1 MTIRKSY
8 LIQALKLALGALAA
22 ITLARALG
30 LKYSTTA
37 GTITM
42 LSILD
47 TKRET
52 LRVALGRL
60 MAYMAALVIAAVSY
74 HLLGYTVAA
83 FAVFLFFFAVVC
95 CTRRWMFALSMMTV
109 LMGHFMTEGGMS
121 AEMLRNETLLF
132 LIGASCGIAV
142 NLTIRADESRM
153 RELIAGVDGEM
164 RQLLR
169 LAADPQKQA
178 EAQAKLA
185 QLDGALLQARK
196 LAASN
201 RDNRLMHAP
210 VFDLAYVEMRGQQRD
225 ILAQILTAAGK
236 VHHRPVQQQT
246 VEAFFQRVADEYH
259 PGNDV
264 TALQQGLN
272 QLLDGMKEDAL
283 PTTRD
288 EFESRA
294 VLYYMLVRLRD
305 FLSIKGDFYQA
316 HMGAGKEG

>member
-1 MTIRKSY
+1 MTIRKST

-60 MAYMAALVIAAVSY
+60 MAYMAALAIAAVSY
-74 HLLGYTVAA
+74 HLLGYTVGA

-95 CTRRWMFALSMMTV
+95 STRRWMFALSMMTV

-121 AEMLRNETLLF
+121 LAMLRNETLLF

-153 RELIAGVDGEM
+153 RQLIAGVDGDM

-169 LAADPQKQA
+169 LAADPGRQA
-178 EAQAKLA
+178 EAQAQLN
-185 QLDGALLQARK
+185 QLDAALLQARK

-201 RDNRLMHAP
+201 RDNRLLHAP
-210 VFDLAYVEMRGQQRD
+210 VFDLAYVEMRGRQRD

-236 VHHRPVQQQT
+236 VQSRPVQQQA
-246 VEAFFQRVADEYH
+246 VEDFFQQVADEYH

-272 QLLDGMKEDAL
+272 RLLDSMKEGAL
-283 PTTRD
+283 PATRD

-305 FLSIKGDFYQA
+305 FLSIKGDFYQE
-316 HMGAGKEG
+316 HMGSGKEG